1 MAYGNFKDLN
11 RRTLADKEL
20 RDKAFEIAKD
30 TDMMDINMNVNL
42 WFINFL
48 IKNFFC
54 RNDSI
59 RGRRVFKPQ
68 RVSKY
73 IERLP
78 TKFSCIG
85 AEIT

>member
-48 IKNFFC
+48 IKN

-59 RGRRVFKPQ
+59 RGRHVFKPQ

>member
-11 RRTLADKEL
+11 RRTLDDKEL

-30 TDMMDINMNVNL
+30 TDIMDINMNVNL

>member
-20 RDKAFEIAKD
+20 RDKAFDIAKD
-30 TDMMDINMNVNL
+30 TNMMDINMNMNL

-48 IKNFFC
+48 IKNLFC

-59 RGRRVFKPQ
+59 RCRRVFKLQ
-68 RVSKY
+68 RISKY

-85 AEIT
+85 VEFT